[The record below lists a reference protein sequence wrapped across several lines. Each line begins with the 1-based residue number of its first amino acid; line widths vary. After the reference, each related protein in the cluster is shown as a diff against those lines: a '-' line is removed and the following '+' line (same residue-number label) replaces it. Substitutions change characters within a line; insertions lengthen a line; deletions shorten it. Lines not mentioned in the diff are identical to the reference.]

1 MELYRHG
8 EIQRTEAFNVIC
20 SFGKGTGKVSR
31 FFEEV
36 EQRLPWETF
45 WSGIVLRWL
54 IGFSG
59 ANSVLPL
66 LALYAINENS
76 AHLRRFLEM
85 RTPARSET
93 ELMSYVLLGS
103 VQDEEDEPTA
113 FCALT
118 WSGSSGVPSGICV
131 LVKEYWKTILT
142 PETAF
147 YFGDLTDTV
156 AVAVVIAVIFH
167 CFFLCLA
174 WGAFFSFTPERSEG
188 KNVPTGKRSR

>member
-59 ANSVLPL
+59 ANSVLPQ

-76 AHLRRFLEM
+76 APAYLR
-85 RTPARSET
+85 A
-93 ELMSYVLLGS
+93 
-103 VQDEEDEPTA
+103 
-113 FCALT
+113 
-118 WSGSSGVPSGICV
+118 
-131 LVKEYWKTILT
+131 
-142 PETAF
+142 
-147 YFGDLTDTV
+147 
-156 AVAVVIAVIFH
+156 
-167 CFFLCLA
+167 
-174 WGAFFSFTPERSEG
+174 
-188 KNVPTGKRSR
+188 